1 MDAAC
6 VYKAGSMFFVKIVQI
21 GDVLEIVGVKVAA
34 VYYQVRLYI
43 IFKNG
48 NVQFPSLFLKEGSRL
63 LQNLRMGSCRRCN
76 GDCLVVLRAYENRVA
91 RQCSQ
96 RKYCC

>member
-6 VYKAGSMFFVKIVQI
+6 VYKAGSMFFVKIIQI
-21 GDVLEIVGVKVAA
+21 GDVLEIVGIKVAA
-34 VYYQVRLYI
+34 VHYQVWLYI

-63 LQNLRMGSCRRCN
+63 LQDLRMGSCRRCDS
-76 GDCLVVLRAYENRVA
+76 DCLVVLRVYENRVA